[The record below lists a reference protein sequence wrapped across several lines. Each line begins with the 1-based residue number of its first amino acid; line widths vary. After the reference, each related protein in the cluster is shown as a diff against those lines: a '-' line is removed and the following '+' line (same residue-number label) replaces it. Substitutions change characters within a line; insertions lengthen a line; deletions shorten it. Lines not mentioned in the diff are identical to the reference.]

1 MQGTAPFR
9 HAAVR
14 GLLCIVAVIFAVA
27 TLRPL
32 LRPYAYSDFATFYV
46 AARCFAEGRDPYDH
60 ATLQEVGKRDFGGW
74 IGRYLYPPPFA
85 ATFIRPLSTLPFEAA
100 RRIWV
105 CIEAGAFLLACLL
118 LARASSLPTDA
129 AGHDRTI
136 VALLAL
142 PFAPMHFD
150 LHLGSVSG
158 LLLLGCALFLWAR
171 DRRPRVA
178 AAALGAACIL
188 KLVPAFGLIPTL
200 VRGALRRA
208 MQVVI
213 AGAACIAVALPWT
226 GFDTYRTYAR
236 EVAPVLARGNF
247 SWFTNQSVDALFTR
261 LWLANPDTTPWMV
274 APQLHHIAT
283 FAISAG
289 LIVGL
294 VVLVRR
300 ARRTRPT
307 PDRDA
312 WEFVFALLTG
322 LLVSRVTWE
331 YMVVL
336 TLPCF
341 ILWAR
346 EAARAQR
353 ATRSVLWLALAYAL
367 CALPFPYAETPIRS
381 GPGLLLAS
389 PRLAGMLILWGL
401 TARRLLRATP
411 AARPTASA

>member
-1 MQGTAPFR
+1 MQRSAPFR
-9 HAAVR
+9 HAAVVTR
-14 GLLCIVAVIFAVA
+14 CGLWVVAAIFAVA

-32 LRPYAYSDFATFYV
+32 IRPYAYSDFATFYV

-60 ATLQEVGKRDFGGW
+60 STLQEVGKRDFGGW

-85 ATFIRPLSTLPFEAA
+85 ATIIRPLTSLRFEVA

-105 CIEAGAFLLACLL
+105 CLEAAAFLLACFL
-118 LARASSLPTDA
+118 LAHAPRSPPDA
-129 AGHDRTI
+129 RRQERTV

-171 DRRPRVA
+171 DRRPRLA
-178 AAALGAACIL
+178 ATALAAACIL
-188 KLVPAFGLIPTL
+188 KLVPAFGLVPNL
-200 VRGALRRA
+200 VRGSLRRV

-213 AGAACIAVALPWT
+213 AAVAGVVVTLPWT
-226 GFDTYRTYAR
+226 GFDTYATYVR
-236 EVAPVLARGNF
+236 EVAPQLARGNF

-261 LWLANPDTTPWMV
+261 LLLANPDTTPWTV
-274 APQLHHIAT
+274 SPQLHRIVT
-283 FAISAG
+283 LAISAG
-289 LIVGL
+289 LVAGL
-294 VVLVRR
+294 VAIVWRNR
-300 ARRTRPT
+300 AARSS
-307 PDRDA
+307 PDRDG
-312 WEFVFALLTG
+312 WEFAFALLTG

-336 TLPCF
+336 ALPCF
-341 ILWAR
+341 VLWAR
-346 EAARAQR
+346 EAVRARLGVR
-353 ATRSVLWLALAYAL
+353 AIGLLVLAYAL

-401 TARRLLRATP
+401 SLRRLAGATSNARA
-411 AARPTASA
+411 